1 MNTVLR
7 ICTFALVSGAPTFV
21 AAQAAEPAQLTE
33 RVAEEPPEEDTVAW
47 ALSAGALFNT
57 GNTQSWNLNAGTNLR
72 IVRGRHAFGLEWAF
86 NYGRANLPDDMMD
99 DYTDTVRN
107 SNSRVR
113 YDYYLTAMDAL
124 FVALAHRWDT
134 FAGLDT
140 RLQVQAGYLRNFFKE
155 DNHRSWVEIGFDYT
169 YDNFDPEAIQDP
181 DTAGNMEC
189 DPMMGAPANVADRP
203 DICQAEGHQNVYA
216 ARVYLGYDNQLNEH
230 VKVLAG
236 IEALLNVQ
244 EPEDLRLNFDA
255 ALRSAIAG
263 SLQLEIKFK
272 LLFDNVPALDA
283 NGDPRA
289 KVDTTTTLSLIY
301 NLL

>member
-1 MNTVLR
+1 MR
-7 ICTFALVSGAPTFV
+7 TFV
-21 AAQAAEPAQLTE
+21 RLFTFTLVASSSLAMGQAADPTQLTE
-33 RVAEEPPEEDTVAW
+33 RVSEERPEDDETAW

-57 GNTQSWNLNAGTNLR
+57 GNTESWNLNAGTNFR

-86 NYGRANLPDDMMD
+86 NYGRANLPDDMLD
-99 DYTDTVRN
+99 EYTDTVRN
-107 SNSRVR
+107 SNARMR
-113 YDYYLTAMDAL
+113 YDFYLTKMDAL

-155 DNHRSWVEIGFDYT
+155 ENHRSWGEIGFDYT

-181 DTAGNMEC
+181 DTSADPMC
-189 DPMMGAPANVADRP
+189 DPTMGAPMNIADRP
-203 DICQAEGHQNVYA
+203 AICQAAGHQHVYA

-236 IEALLNVQ
+236 LEALLNLQ

-272 LLFDNVPALDA
+272 LLFDNVPALNAD
-283 NGDPRA
+283 GSERE